1 MATRGIVAAYRAR
14 LTSTNRCGLPTNPG
28 TPADDDDF
36 LSYTFDAFVSVASTV
51 NMTEAQEQTST
62 KANGDDCTVFKT
74 EPKLRDETVTLTLCG
89 VDDYVLS
96 FLSTVTTVV
105 DESADPEGYF
115 TERDIDP
122 DAALGLEVWN
132 AVGDGAQCADTP
144 LDDSFFEQVNAG
156 RTARGYHVW
165 PAITNLQLSGE
176 VTYGNDVANLTLTG
190 TAKFAPYWGRGPY
203 NVRLNA
209 TTGTPDRLLV
219 PFSNTR
225 ASYHGVTFLAPPEV
239 TPEPIALTRP
249 EPYFGAVTP

>member
-1 MATRGIVAAYRAR
+1 MAGQGGIVSGERCR
-14 LTSTNRCGLPTNPG
+14 FTDTGRCGLPVEGAAG
-28 TPADDDDF
+28 TYVTKS
-36 LSYTFDAFVSVASTV
+36 LVSVQETPNMKESEKKVSTSASGEECVVHNTPP
-51 NMTEAQEQTST
+51 QLLDI
-62 KANGDDCTVFKT
+62 G
-74 EPKLRDETVTLTLCG
+74 VTITLCG
-89 VDDYVLS
+89 VDFYVLS
-96 FLSTVTTVV
+96 YLGSITRVI
-105 DESADPEGYF
+105 DEAGDPEGYF

-209 TTGTPDRLLV
+209 NTGTPDRLLV

-249 EPYFGAVTP
+249 EPYFGPVTP